1 MKESDIEIQKTIAA
15 LNEQTKL
22 GHRIEVLAA
31 LKKINK
37 NQINLEALV
46 EFADLA
52 LRNNDFN
59 LSLKFLYSQMRE
71 NTDEIIYHEK
81 LLTTYATALIGVGA
95 NAEAKTI
102 LQKIKNNPAT
112 LLSHA
117 FLLFS
122 EWDYTSSIPL
132 IVKYMK
138 QQTDPYKK
146 IVGQIN
152 LVAAYIGSGEMN
164 KGEQELTLM
173 RKELASF
180 PEAKI
185 LLGNSWEIQ
194 SQLDIYRGNYTQA
207 LESLQTSANILGD
220 NLNRYLLYVNKW
232 KAVANLSINPK
243 QPKAIEN
250 LQKIK
255 QQAFQ
260 IRNWETVRDCDF
272 HLARLTNNE
281 SLLSRILCGTPY
293 RGYRSRIDK
302 LYNLKIKSDKSFIY
316 CPMAQDLE
324 SKTIDLDLQELP
336 KSIQNKSTTKSLLK
350 ILTSDIYKPPRV
362 GVVFHALY
370 PEEYFNP
377 FTSPSRVR
385 NSILRFNAQM
395 NDVNKAFQIK
405 IIKGDVLLFSKNF
418 KSIKVPIHSNTKNQS
433 FELIINFRKT
443 WGGGYFKTSDFS
455 KFHSISKVSALKLI
469 NFFLEK
475 KWLIR
480 TDQGK
485 STYYRFKKK

>member
-1 MKESDIEIQKTIAA
+1 MKESNKEIQEKIKA

-22 GHRIEVLAA
+22 GHRIEVLSE

-37 NQINLEALV
+37 NQADLETLV
-46 EFADLA
+46 ECADLA

-71 NTDEIIYHEK
+71 NTDEFIYNEK

-95 NAEAKTI
+95 NTEAKII
-102 LQKIKNNPAT
+102 LQKIKNTPSS

-122 EWDYTSSIPL
+122 EWDYTTSVPL
-132 IVKYMK
+132 ILKYMK

-152 LVAAYIGSGEMN
+152 LVAAYIGSGEMD
-164 KGEQELTLM
+164 KGEQELRRM
-173 RKELASF
+173 RKELIAF

-194 SQLDIYRGNYTQA
+194 SQLDIYKGNYQQA
-207 LESLQTSANILGD
+207 LKSLQTSANILGD

-232 KAVANLSINPK
+232 QAVANLSMTPNAPA
-243 QPKAIEN
+243 AIEN
-250 LQKIK
+250 LHKIK

-281 SLLSRILCGTPY
+281 SLLYRILCGTPY

-302 LYNLKIKSDKSFIY
+302 LYNLNIKSDKSFIY
-316 CPMAQDLE
+316 CPMAQDIE

-336 KSIQNKSTTKSLLK
+336 TSIRNKSTAKSLLK

-370 PEEYFNP
+370 PTEYFNP

-385 NSILRFNAQM
+385 NSILRFNNQM
-395 NDVNKAFQIK
+395 QDTNKDFQIK
-405 IIKGDVLLFSKNF
+405 IIKGDVQLISKSN
-418 KSIKVPIHSNTKNQS
+418 KSIKVPVFNNTKNQN
-433 FELIINFRKT
+433 FNLIISFRRS

-455 KFHSISKVSALKLI
+455 QFHDISKSSALKLI
-469 NFFLEK
+469 HFYLNK
-475 KWLIR
+475 KWLVKN
-480 TDQGK
+480 DQGK
-485 STYYRFKKK
+485 NTYYRFKKK